1 MTLPNPSRT
10 NPDVPDLTMWPLELQ
25 AVVRGAAGG
34 FLFGVPLLYTVEV
47 WSIGSSTGA
56 WWLLAVLGA
65 TLLVAWLLTQVEG
78 FRQTLSLHPLEAVME
93 SVEAVGIGV
102 VCAAVA
108 LVLLRRITLDT
119 PLAEALGKLVFE
131 AVPFSVG
138 VALARSTFQGRRDR
152 DRRTTAPLSR
162 HFASPTLAT
171 VRDAL
176 VDLDATLI
184 GTVLIAF
191 SIAPT
196 EEVPLIASSLPSLWL
211 LLIMASSLGL
221 SYAIVFA
228 SGFADRSERLQRGL
242 LFSPITETLA
252 AYLVALL
259 ISVIMLVLFQ
269 QLNLNDPWPEW
280 LGNTLVLGLPASIG
294 GAAGRILI

>member
-1 MTLPNPSRT
+1 
-10 NPDVPDLTMWPLELQ
+10 MWPLELQ

-162 HFASPTLAT
+162 HFSSPTLAT